1 MRLLELEINNLRGIP
16 HIKLTPNGQNFLVFG
31 TNGSG
36 KSSIVDAI
44 DFLLTGKISRMVGR
58 GTRDIRLKDH
68 GPHIN
73 FTPEDVS
80 VRGVFEIDGISEP
93 VEIKRSMI
101 RPRILICDSNAESK
115 IRSILE
121 MANRGQHVLTR
132 REILN
137 YITADARTRS
147 DQIQKLLKITEVE
160 KIRMYLSKARGR
172 LKNKWESA
180 EGSKNTAISNINA
193 TIGEINFD
201 EKKVLV
207 IINENR
213 HILGKEPIF
222 EMKSSLVKE
231 DIKAVISSSCPVNVD
246 ILESNIHNICQILS
260 KENKESIKEIDEN
273 LRSLIAQ
280 IYDNPRLKKTTELK
294 RLTELGLVLI
304 DEEGN
309 CPLCGTDWKPGE
321 LKENLKNQLD
331 NLKEA
336 SKILDEILRLSSSLN
351 GKISTLMSNIN
362 EILDSLET
370 LEIKD
375 KYLILEHWIKD
386 LEELS
391 TILENVLQNYLN
403 NRFSENQIQ
412 NLFAPE
418 NIGPI
423 LDEILSIVKSKVPE
437 ATPEQTALE
446 MLIRIEENLK
456 IYEEAQIEVGKA
468 YNSYKKAEILVN
480 TYVESMESVL
490 GQLYNGIK
498 DRFEEL
504 YIGMHGE
511 DESNFRA
518 EIIPQRAGL
527 DFRVDFHGLGVHPPN
542 ALHSEGH
549 QDTMGIC
556 LYLTLAES
564 ITEGLIDIIILDDVM
579 MSVDNGHRR
588 KICKLLANSFK
599 GRQFFITTHDKTWAR
614 QLRSE
619 GVVTNKGMIEL
630 FNWTLESGPT
640 VGAGFDIWDKI
651 EDDLIRNDVSA
662 AAAKLRRGSEEFFRL
677 VCDSLQA
684 PVKFKESGQYEL
696 GDLLPAALGSYN
708 KLLKKAKTASRS
720 WENFDEL
727 SRLEEIENNSKE
739 VFNRRNGEQWA
750 INANVH
756 YNEWADFD
764 LKDFEP
770 VVEAFQDLFRVFQ
783 CENCEGMIHVSMR
796 ENTPEAVRCNC
807 GSFNWNLIRKNK

>member
-16 HIKLTPNGQNFLVFG
+16 YIKLTPNGQNFLVFG
-31 TNGSG
+31 SNGSG
-36 KSSIVDAI
+36 KSTIVDAL
-44 DFLLTGKISRMVGR
+44 DFLLTGQISRMTGR
-58 GTRDIRLKDH
+58 GTKDIRLKDH
-68 GPHIN
+68 GPHID
-73 FTPEDVS
+73 FTPADVS
-80 VRGVFEIDGISEP
+80 VKGLFEIDGLSYP
-93 VEIKRSMI
+93 VEIKRSLDK
-101 RPRILICDSNAESK
+101 PRTIFCDPEVISK
-115 IRSILE
+115 IKPILE
-121 MANRGQHVLTR
+121 MADRGQHVLTR

-137 YITADARTRS
+137 YVASDAHARS
-147 DQIQKLLKITEVE
+147 DQIQKLLKINEVE
-160 KIRMYLSKARGR
+160 KIRKYLLRVKTQ
-172 LKNKWESA
+172 LKNKLESA
-180 EGSKNTAISNINA
+180 EGSKKTAEANINA
-193 TIGEINFD
+193 TIGITSFNE
-201 EKKVLV
+201 EKVLEM
-207 IINENR
+207 INENR
-213 HILGKEPIF
+213 NILGGEPIF
-222 EMKSSLVKE
+222 EINSFLLKK
-231 DIKAVISSSCPVNVD
+231 DIKAVISSSYSVNVD
-246 ILESNIHNICQILS
+246 ILESDVQNICQILS
-260 KENKESIKEIDEN
+260 KENKGNISKTDEK
-273 LRSLIAQ
+273 LRSLLAQ
-280 IYDNPRLKKTTELK
+280 IYDDPRLKKVTDLK

-304 DEEGN
+304 DEKGN
-309 CPLCGTDWKPGE
+309 CPLCGTDWNPGE
-321 LKENLKNQLD
+321 LKENLENQLD
-331 NLKEA
+331 SLKEA
-336 SKILDEILRLSSSLN
+336 SKILDEISRLSSSLN
-351 GKISTLMSNIN
+351 NEISTLMSNIN

-370 LEIKD
+370 LKIKD
-375 KYLILEHWIKD
+375 KYMILESWIKD
-386 LEELS
+386 LKELS
-391 TILENVLQNYLN
+391 IILENVLENYHN
-403 NRFSENQIQ
+403 NHLSENQVQ

-418 NIGPI
+418 NIRSI
-423 LDEILSIVKSKVPE
+423 FDEILSSVKLKVPE
-437 ATPEQTALE
+437 ATPKQTAWE
-446 MLIRIEENLK
+446 MLIRLEENLK
-456 IYEEAQIEVGKA
+456 VYEEAQIEVEKA
-468 YNSYKKAEILVN
+468 YNSYKKAETLVN
-480 TYVESMESVL
+480 SYVESMESVL

-504 YIGMHGE
+504 YIGMHEE
-511 DESNFRA
+511 DENNFRA

-527 DFRVDFHGLGVHPPN
+527 DFRVDFHGRGVHPPN

-556 LYLTLAES
+556 LYLALAES
-564 ITEGLIDIIILDDVM
+564 ITEGLIDLIILDDVM

-630 FNWTLESGPT
+630 FNWTLESGPA
-640 VGAGFDIWDKI
+640 VGTDFDIWDKI
-651 EDDLIRNDVSA
+651 EDDLMRNDVSA

-807 GSFNWNLIRKNK
+807 GSFNWNLIRKR